1 MKEIVDAIAQVI
13 AQVSS
18 PEWNEMEELERI
30 NAKYQVRAVGEVL
43 RTLPDETVDY
53 LISVLEDDGWDEM
66 IGEMLDEA

>member
-1 MKEIVDAIAQVI
+1 MKEIVDAIAQ
-13 AQVSS
+13 ALC
-18 PEWNEMEELERI
+18 PEWNEMEEMERMD
-30 NAKYQVRAVGEVL
+30 ARQKVRAVGEVL